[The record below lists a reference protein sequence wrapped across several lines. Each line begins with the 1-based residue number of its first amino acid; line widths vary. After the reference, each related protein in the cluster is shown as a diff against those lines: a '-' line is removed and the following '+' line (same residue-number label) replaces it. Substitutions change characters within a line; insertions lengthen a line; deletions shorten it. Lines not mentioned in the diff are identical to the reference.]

1 MARKKKQVSISGFL
15 FFLVDDPDRLIL
27 GCDECEMWVLIP
39 HLHWMVWIICWMDDP
54 NRLILASDELGD
66 CPFPFDGNK
75 HLMEMLHIK

>member
-1 MARKKKQVSISGFL
+1 MWDVGF
-15 FFLVDDPDRLIL
+15 DT
-27 GCDECEMWVLIP
+27 